1 MICIY
6 IEAIKICHV
15 CLDIHICS
23 RSCAYGRSASY
34 CHTYMFPYCL
44 GTFGVM
50 IALKMILR
58 IVLAATYTCELL
70 STVSKNKYHNDIAA
84 YML

>member
-1 MICIY
+1 
-6 IEAIKICHV
+6 
-15 CLDIHICS
+15 
-23 RSCAYGRSASY
+23 
-34 CHTYMFPYCL
+34 MFPYCL

-70 STVSKNKYHNDIAA
+70 STVSKISIIMILLLTCCSSDMVFSYQLQFYSIEQ
-84 YML
+84 